1 MRPHNFS
8 AGPAGLPEAVL
19 ERARAELLDF
29 RGSGASVMELSH
41 RGPVFM
47 QLVEEIEAR
56 LRALMAVPDE
66 YAVLFFQGGA
76 TLQFS
81 TLVWNLIGDADG
93 GDYVVT
99 GLWSDKAQRVASALC
114 EARVACSTQRPDG
127 GFDRVPAPADIDIDP
142 DAAWL
147 HYCPNETVHGIEFPY
162 VPDAGAVPLVADY
175 SSSILSQPV
184 DVSRFGVLYA
194 GAQKNLGPAGIT
206 LVIVR
211 RDLIRPPTPGTPAI
225 LSYAGQAGRDSMLNT
240 PPTFAWYL
248 LGLVLEWVEE
258 QGGAEAMATRSQRK
272 ADTLYSAIDASNY
285 YTNAVAL
292 DSRSRVNV
300 TFDLAEPER
309 VGAFV
314 AAAESAGLLALK
326 GHSAVGG
333 LRASLYNAVSQQAV
347 DDLVAFMTEFE
358 RTRG

>member
-19 ERARAELLDF
+19 TRARDELLDF

-47 QLVEEIEAR
+47 QLAEEIEAR
-56 LRALMAVPDE
+56 LRRLMQVPDD

-81 TLVWNLIGDADG
+81 ALVWNLLGDRAG
-93 GDYVVT
+93 GDYLVT
-99 GLWSDKAQRVASALC
+99 GLWSDKAQGIGSSLCAARIAATSADAAGAY
-114 EARVACSTQRPDG
+114 ARVPQ
-127 GFDRVPAPADIDIDP
+127 PAELDLDP
-142 DAAWL
+142 NAAWL

-162 VPDAGAVPLVADY
+162 VPASGTAPLIADY
-175 SSSILSQPV
+175 SSSILSRPI
-184 DVSRFGVLYA
+184 DVSQYGMLYA

-211 RDLIRPPTPGTPAI
+211 RDLIREPAPGTPPV
-225 LSYAGQAGRDSMLNT
+225 LSYLGQAGRESMLNT

-258 QGGAEAMATRSQRK
+258 QGGTDAMAARNDSK
-272 ADTLYSAIDASNY
+272 AGALYRAIDASNY
-285 YTNAVAL
+285 YSNAV
-292 DSRSRVNV
+292 DTDCRSRVNV
-300 TFDLAEPER
+300 TFDLADPAET
-309 VGAFV
+309 ATFV
-314 AAAESAGLLALK
+314 AQAQAAGLLALK

-347 DDLVAFMTEFE
+347 DDLVAFMAEFE

>member
-8 AGPAGLPEAVL
+8 AGPAGLPESVL
-19 ERARAELLDF
+19 CRARDEMLDF

-47 QLVEEIEAR
+47 QLAEEIEAR
-56 LRALMAVPDE
+56 LRRLMRVPDD

-81 TLVWNLIGDADG
+81 ALVWNLIGDRAG
-93 GDYVVT
+93 GDYLLS
-99 GLWSDKAQRVASALC
+99 GLWSEKAHAIGRDLC
-114 EARVACSTQRPDG
+114 AARVAASSADTQGQFAR
-127 GFDRVPAPADIDIDP
+127 APKQSELDLDP
-142 DAAWL
+142 HAAWL

-162 VPDAGAVPLVADY
+162 IPESGDVPLVADV
-175 SSSILSQPV
+175 SSCILSRPI
-184 DVSRFGVLYA
+184 DVSRFGLLYA

-206 LVIVR
+206 VVIVR
-211 RDLIRPPTPGTPAI
+211 RDLIDEPRAGTPPV
-225 LSYAGQAGRDSMLNT
+225 LSYRGQAGRESMLNT

-248 LGLVLEWVEE
+248 LGLVLEWLEE
-258 QGGAEAMATRSQRK
+258 QGGAAAMAALNDGKSD
-272 ADTLYSAIDASNY
+272 ALYRAIDSSNY
-285 YTNAVAL
+285 YSNRVER

-300 TFDLAEPER
+300 TFDLAESSATADFA
-309 VGAFV
+309 GA
-314 AAAESAGLLALK
+314 AQDAGLLALK

-347 DDLVAFMTEFE
+347 DDLVAFMAEFE